1 MSDGLNYPDYL
12 YGDAL
17 ANKPGQQKPD
27 SAQTHIVKAMEQTAS
42 ASEHL
47 VAALRLLRT
56 AASTE
61 HGQPREAYEAQ
72 TACDVEWSIKRGDYV
87 PMTCEG
93 NAYLAEFGPNVKEH
107 RRVADADELRNYGIG
122 DVDQIKAPDFQIEQ
136 TPHGWRFVHDATPRH
151 PMMAE
156 VDRII
161 GTELH
166 PLSGPEPRL

>member
-17 ANKPGQQKPD
+17 AKKPGQQQPD

-47 VAALRLLRT
+47 VSALRLLRT
-56 AASTE
+56 AAPTE
-61 HGQPREAYEAQ
+61 CPPPN
-72 TACDVEWSIKRGDYV
+72 CD
-87 PMTCEG
+87 G

-136 TPHGWRFVHDATPRH
+136 TPHGWRFLHNAKPRH
-151 PMMAE
+151 PMQAE

-161 GTELH
+161 STELH
-166 PLSGPEPRL
+166 PLSGPESRL